1 VVGRGRYLPG
11 GAIFVGGVSPQGSYG
26 STGKPLRSHAGGIL
40 GHGARMTAP
49 GEELRGARHRA
60 QLSLR
65 TLADR
70 SGITHGYLSK
80 VENGHTV
87 PSWDVLVRIAE
98 VLECEPHLRLLPATA
113 SMTAR
118 VRAMA
123 GMTPQQRLGG
133 HEVEPEDSLQLLAA
147 SGLSYVV
154 TGAVAGVLHGLPMT
168 IEEMSVVVEDDE
180 ATATRLVDLLMQTG
194 GLFREVD
201 PEELRAMCS
210 EGSWPLGW
218 CNVRFDLAE
227 QLPEAITVSVGDLMV
242 PLLPLPALVA
252 QDRDAADVFDV
263 VRSLGLAG

>member
-1 VVGRGRYLPG
+1 
-11 GAIFVGGVSPQGSYG
+11 
-26 STGKPLRSHAGGIL
+26 
-40 GHGARMTAP
+40 MTTP
-49 GEELRGARHRA
+49 GEELRAARHRA
-60 QLSLR
+60 HLSLR

-168 IEEMSVVVEDDE
+168 IEEMSVAVEDDE

-201 PEELRAMCS
+201 LEELGAMCS

-218 CNVRFDLAE
+218 CNVRFDQVE

-263 VRSLGLAG
+263 VRSLGLAGLASSG